1 MLGKSLTWLPFF
13 YSYNQHSKIN
23 QTDGKTNGDKIMTN
37 VILNEH
43 EIQNH
48 YDFYCD
54 NCSEDEIPLSLQEWK
69 DNYLEDLKIILG

>member
-1 MLGKSLTWLPFF
+1 
-13 YSYNQHSKIN
+13 
-23 QTDGKTNGDKIMTN
+23 MTN